1 MDFYD
6 QIYLRNNFCSK
17 EKTMHMKPFF
27 HNLLMPVTH
36 FKRLT
41 TLILLISGVIEDKK
55 LSVTQLG
62 RSLKNDAQEKNN
74 IKRSDRFLSNK
85 KLQEERVEIYR
96 AIAVRLIGAQKMPL
110 LLVDWS
116 HVPNTTRYILRA
128 ALMAPGRALTIYEEV
143 HPKKLENNPE
153 VHKNFLKTLHAILP
167 EDCCPILVTDAGF
180 CNPWFNSVLTMGWH
194 YIGRVRGNRT
204 FKLQGKEWK
213 NYSDTNTTA
222 TQKAQYLG
230 EGLLVKSNPLATH
243 FYLIK
248 LPKKYRVRLNKLKKK
263 GHYKCDIEHSK
274 AANEPWLIVSSLQ
287 VPPST
292 IIKKYYLRMTIE
304 EAFRDLKSSQFGFS
318 FEKARSNIIER
329 IQILLMIAMLASFFL
344 YLVGWV
350 AEKNN
355 YHYKFQA
362 NSIKYRRVLSLF
374 YLGWRMVKKQLV
386 LELSLLG
393 HINKFVLSLAQPHD
407 IMEDIL

>member
-1 MDFYD
+1 
-6 QIYLRNNFCSK
+6 
-17 EKTMHMKPFF
+17 MKPFF
-27 HNLLMPVTH
+27 HKLLMPVTH

-62 RSLKNDAQEKNN
+62 RSIKNNAQEKNN

-85 KLQEERVEIYR
+85 KLHEERAEIYR
-96 AIAVRLIGAQKMPL
+96 ATAVRLIGAQQMPL
-110 LLVDWS
+110 FLVDWS

-143 HPKKLENNPE
+143 HPKKLENNPKI
-153 VHKNFLKTLHAILP
+153 HSQFLKKLQAILP
-167 EDCCPILVTDAGF
+167 KGCCPILVTDAGF
-180 CNPWFNSVLTMGWH
+180 CNPWFNSVLAMGWH

-204 FKLQGKEWK
+204 FKLQDEGWE
-213 NYSDTNTTA
+213 NYSDTNKTA
-222 TQKAQYLG
+222 TQKAEYLG

-248 LPKKYRVRLNKLKKK
+248 LPKKYRVRLNKLKMK

-287 VPPST
+287 IPAST

-318 FEKARSNIIER
+318 FEKARSNIMER
-329 IQILLMIAMLASFFL
+329 IQILLMIAMLASFYL
-344 YLVGWV
+344 YLLGWV
-350 AEKNN
+350 GEKNN

-374 YLGWRMVKKQLV
+374 YLGCRIVKKRLEH
-386 LELSLLG
+386 ELSILA
-393 HINKFVLSLAQPHD
+393 HINQFVFYLAQTHD
-407 IMEDIL
+407 NMGDIL